1 MDTYNRRGNKLMSD
15 LPKDFNEWTLDEK
28 SAYWDEQREQE
39 RGDRQ
44 GRLDQLSKE
53 QREAV
58 REAYNA
64 ISGAMQSLHE
74 CQDLWMSDVKKL
86 DDSMWQLRRQFNLQ
100 ED

>member
-1 MDTYNRRGNKLMSD
+1 MSD

-28 SAYWDEQREQE
+28 SAYWEEQRAQE
-39 RGDRQ
+39 RGERQ

-64 ISGAMQSLHE
+64 ISSALMSLHE
-74 CQDLWMSDVKKL
+74 CQDLWMSDVKNL
-86 DDSMWQLRRQFNLQ
+86 DSSMWQLRRQFNL
-100 ED
+100 EDKND

>member
-1 MDTYNRRGNKLMSD
+1 MSN

-39 RGDRQ
+39 RGERQ

-64 ISGAMQSLHE
+64 ISGAMMSLHE
-74 CQDLWMSDVKKL
+74 CQDLWMSDVKNL
-86 DDSMWQLRRQFNLQ
+86 DNCMWQLGRQFNLQ

>member
-1 MDTYNRRGNKLMSD
+1 MSD

-44 GRLDQLSKE
+44 GRLDQLSQE

-64 ISGAMQSLHE
+64 ISSALMSLHE
-74 CQDLWMSDVKKL
+74 CQDLWMSDVKNL
-86 DDSMWQLRRQFNLQ
+86 DDSMWQLRRQFNL
-100 ED
+100 EDKND

>member
-1 MDTYNRRGNKLMSD
+1 MSD

-44 GRLDQLSKE
+44 GRLDQLSQE

-64 ISGAMQSLHE
+64 ISSALMSLHE
-74 CQDLWMSDVKKL
+74 CQDLWMSDVKNL
-86 DDSMWQLRRQFNLQ
+86 DSSMWQLRRQFNL
-100 ED
+100 EDKND